1 MIWGNGGVGIID
13 SFFNN
18 NEPEFADNVN
28 MDEHFGGGIIAEED
42 EQQSQN
48 GMEP

>member
-1 MIWGNGGVGIID
+1 MIWGNGEVAIID

-28 MDEHFGGGIIAEED
+28 MDEHFGGGGIIEEED
-42 EQQSQN
+42 EQQS
-48 GMEP
+48 